1 MENKEYDLLFKLI
14 LIGDSCVGKSNILLK
29 YLKNQFNENSK
40 TTIGVEFGTK
50 NIIINNKR
58 IKIQIW
64 DTAGQERYRS
74 ITSAYYKGAK
84 GALIVYDITRKNTFD
99 NIDKWITD
107 LKLNV
112 DKNICIII
120 LGNKSDLIDKR
131 EINKNDGIK
140 KAEMYK
146 TAFLETSAL
155 NGDNISK
162 AFNEL
167 IEQIVIN
174 NKNIFQ
180 DDNEN
185 EIDKGVKLKDEK
197 NNNKKML
204 FEFTTLNVY
213 YFYYFFYFNIIF
225 L

>member
-58 IKIQIW
+58 IKIQIL

-107 LKLNV
+107 LKLNG

-162 AFNEL
+162 AFDVL

-185 EIDKGVKLKDEK
+185 EIDKGVNLNDEK
-197 NNNKKML
+197 NNNKKKCC
-204 FEFTTLNVY
+204 LNS
-213 YFYYFFYFNIIF
+213 
-225 L
+225 

>member
-14 LIGDSCVGKSNILLK
+14 LIGDSYVGKSNILLK

-74 ITSAYYKGAK
+74 ITSAYYKGKK

-107 LKLNV
+107 LKLNG

-120 LGNKSDLIDKR
+120 LGNKYDLIDKR

-162 AFNEL
+162 AFDEL
-167 IEQIVIN
+167 IEQIVIS

-185 EIDKGVKLKDEK
+185 EIDKGVNLNDEK
-197 NNNKKML
+197 NNNKKKCC
-204 FEFTTLNVY
+204 LNS
-213 YFYYFFYFNIIF
+213 
-225 L
+225 

>member
-14 LIGDSCVGKSNILLK
+14 LIEDSCVGKSNILLK

-107 LKLNV
+107 LKLNG

-162 AFNEL
+162 AFDEL

-185 EIDKGVKLKDEK
+185 EIDKGVNLNDEK
-197 NNNKKML
+197 NNNKKKCC
-204 FEFTTLNVY
+204 LNS
-213 YFYYFFYFNIIF
+213 
-225 L
+225 

>member
-14 LIGDSCVGKSNILLK
+14 LIGDSYVGKSNILLK

-107 LKLNV
+107 LKLNG

-162 AFNEL
+162 AFDEL

-185 EIDKGVKLKDEK
+185 EIDKGVNLNDEK
-197 NNNKKML
+197 NNNKKKL
-204 FEFTTLNVY
+204 FEF
-213 YFYYFFYFNIIF
+213 IIRF
-225 L
+225 

>member
-14 LIGDSCVGKSNILLK
+14 LIGDSYVGKSNILLK

-107 LKLNV
+107 LKLNG

-162 AFNEL
+162 AFDEL

-185 EIDKGVKLKDEK
+185 EIDKGFF
-197 NNNKKML
+197 L
-204 FEFTTLNVY
+204 F
-213 YFYYFFYFNIIF
+213 
-225 L
+225 

>member
-107 LKLNV
+107 LKLNG

-120 LGNKSDLIDKR
+120 LGNKSDLINKR

-162 AFNEL
+162 AFDEL

-185 EIDKGVKLKDEK
+185 EIDKGVNLNDEK
-197 NNNKKML
+197 NNNNKKCC
-204 FEFTTLNVY
+204 LNS
-213 YFYYFFYFNIIF
+213 
-225 L
+225 

>member
-40 TTIGVEFGTK
+40 TTVGVEFGTK

-84 GALIVYDITRKNTFD
+84 GALIVYNITRKNTFD
-99 NIDKWITD
+99 NIDKWIID
-107 LKLNV
+107 LKLNG

-162 AFNEL
+162 AFDEL

-185 EIDKGVKLKDEK
+185 EIDKGVNLNDEK
-197 NNNKKML
+197 NNNNKKCC
-204 FEFTTLNVY
+204 LNS
-213 YFYYFFYFNIIF
+213 
-225 L
+225 

>member
-107 LKLNV
+107 LKLNG

-162 AFNEL
+162 AFDEL

-185 EIDKGVKLKDEK
+185 EIDKGVNLNDEK
-197 NNNKKML
+197 NNNYKKCC
-204 FEFTTLNVY
+204 LNS
-213 YFYYFFYFNIIF
+213 
-225 L
+225 

>member
-107 LKLNV
+107 LKLNG

-120 LGNKSDLIDKR
+120 VGNKSDLNEQREVDK
-131 EINKNDGIK
+131 ELGKK
-140 KAEMYK
+140 KAEMFK
-146 TAFLETSAL
+146 TAFMETSAL
-155 NGDNISK
+155 NGENISK
-162 AFNEL
+162 AFEEV
-167 IEQIVIN
+167 IEQIYQL
-174 NKNIFQ
+174 NKNAFEENAKKDIDRGVNLNDNK
-180 DDNEN
+180 DDN
-185 EIDKGVKLKDEK
+185 
-197 NNNKKML
+197 KKKCC
-204 FEFTTLNVY
+204 
-213 YFYYFFYFNIIF
+213 
-225 L
+225 

>member
-14 LIGDSCVGKSNILLK
+14 LIGDSYVGKSNILLK

-107 LKLNV
+107 LKLNG
-112 DKNICIII
+112 DKNIYIII

-162 AFNEL
+162 AFDEL

-174 NKNIFQ
+174 NKNIFL

-185 EIDKGVKLKDEK
+185 EIDKGVNLNDEK
-197 NNNKKML
+197 NNNNKKCC
-204 FEFTTLNVY
+204 LNS
-213 YFYYFFYFNIIF
+213 
-225 L
+225 

>member
-14 LIGDSCVGKSNILLK
+14 LIGDSYVGKSNILLK

-40 TTIGVEFGTK
+40 TTVGVEFGTK

-107 LKLNV
+107 LKLNG

-162 AFNEL
+162 AFDEL

-185 EIDKGVKLKDEK
+185 EIDKGVNLNDEK
-197 NNNKKML
+197 NNNKKCC
-204 FEFTTLNVY
+204 LNS
-213 YFYYFFYFNIIF
+213 
-225 L
+225 

>member
-14 LIGDSCVGKSNILLK
+14 LIGDSYVGKSNILLK

-107 LKLNV
+107 LKLNG

-162 AFNEL
+162 AFDEL

-174 NKNIFQ
+174 NKNIFL
-180 DDNEN
+180 DDNKN
-185 EIDKGVKLKDEK
+185 EIDKGVNLNDEK
-197 NNNKKML
+197 NNNNKKCC
-204 FEFTTLNVY
+204 LNS
-213 YFYYFFYFNIIF
+213 
-225 L
+225 

>member
-14 LIGDSCVGKSNILLK
+14 LIGDSYVGKSNILLK

-40 TTIGVEFGTK
+40 TTVGVEFGTK

-107 LKLNV
+107 LKLNG

-162 AFNEL
+162 AFDEL

-185 EIDKGVKLKDEK
+185 EIDKGVNLNDEK
-197 NNNKKML
+197 NNNNKKCC
-204 FEFTTLNVY
+204 LNS
-213 YFYYFFYFNIIF
+213 
-225 L
+225 

>member
-14 LIGDSCVGKSNILLK
+14 LIGDSYVGKSNILLK

-107 LKLNV
+107 LKLNG
-112 DKNICIII
+112 DKDICIII

-162 AFNEL
+162 AFDEL

-185 EIDKGVKLKDEK
+185 EIDKGVNLNDEK
-197 NNNKKML
+197 NNNKKKCC
-204 FEFTTLNVY
+204 LNS
-213 YFYYFFYFNIIF
+213 
-225 L
+225 

>member
-64 DTAGQERYRS
+64 DTAGQERYLS

-107 LKLNV
+107 LKLNG
-112 DKNICIII
+112 DENICIII

-162 AFNEL
+162 AFDEL

-185 EIDKGVKLKDEK
+185 EIDKGVNLNDEK
-197 NNNKKML
+197 NNNNKKCC
-204 FEFTTLNVY
+204 LNS
-213 YFYYFFYFNIIF
+213 
-225 L
+225 

>member
-14 LIGDSCVGKSNILLK
+14 LIGDSYVGKSNILLK

-58 IKIQIW
+58 IKIQIL

-107 LKLNV
+107 LKLNG
-112 DKNICIII
+112 DKNMCIII

-162 AFNEL
+162 AFDEL

-185 EIDKGVKLKDEK
+185 EIDKGVNLNDEK
-197 NNNKKML
+197 NNNKKKCC
-204 FEFTTLNVY
+204 LNS
-213 YFYYFFYFNIIF
+213 
-225 L
+225 

>member
-14 LIGDSCVGKSNILLK
+14 LIGDSYVGKSNILLK

-107 LKLNV
+107 LKLNG

-162 AFNEL
+162 AFDEL

-185 EIDKGVKLKDEK
+185 EIDKGVNLNDEK
-197 NNNKKML
+197 NNNNK
-204 FEFTTLNVY
+204 NVV
-213 YFYYFFYFNIIF
+213 
-225 L
+225 

>member
-14 LIGDSCVGKSNILLK
+14 LIGDSYVGKSNILLK

-99 NIDKWITD
+99 NIDKWI
-107 LKLNV
+107 
-112 DKNICIII
+112 I
-120 LGNKSDLIDKR
+120 
-131 EINKNDGIK
+131 
-140 KAEMYK
+140 
-146 TAFLETSAL
+146 
-155 NGDNISK
+155 
-162 AFNEL
+162 
-167 IEQIVIN
+167 
-174 NKNIFQ
+174 
-180 DDNEN
+180 
-185 EIDKGVKLKDEK
+185 
-197 NNNKKML
+197 
-204 FEFTTLNVY
+204 
-213 YFYYFFYFNIIF
+213 
-225 L
+225 

>member
-14 LIGDSCVGKSNILLK
+14 LIGDSYVGKSNILLK

-40 TTIGVEFGTK
+40 TTVGVEFGTK

-107 LKLNV
+107 LKLNG

-131 EINKNDGIK
+131 EIKKNDGIK
-140 KAEMYK
+140 KDEMYK

-162 AFNEL
+162 AFDEL

-185 EIDKGVKLKDEK
+185 EIDKGVNLNDEK
-197 NNNKKML
+197 NNNKK
-204 FEFTTLNVY
+204 NVV
-213 YFYYFFYFNIIF
+213 
-225 L
+225 